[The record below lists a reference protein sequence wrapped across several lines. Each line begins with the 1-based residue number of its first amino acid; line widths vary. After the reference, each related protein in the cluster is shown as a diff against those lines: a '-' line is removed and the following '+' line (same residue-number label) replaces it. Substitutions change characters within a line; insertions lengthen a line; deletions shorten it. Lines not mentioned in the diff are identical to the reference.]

1 MEPLVKEPVD
11 HILRPQLPW
20 RTDPGMTEC
29 GYDATKVPTLTREQ
43 YAARL
48 KDMGQQRCAMVT
60 CMTCTSTYQRWARWE
75 DDPRRALGREIEW
88 EVGAYYSRDSRRG
101 FRLRDELQAIAA
113 GGNAD
118 ALRIHLH
125 RLRRSRLLR
134 EREQAALWRA
144 LRHVSGSARLVSRFQ
159 ACRHLRPQPR
169 HPTFRPRRIV
179 HAHSRDRY

>member
-1 MEPLVKEPVD
+1 MKEPVD

-29 GYDATKVPTLTREQ
+29 GYDASKVPTLTREQ

-48 KDMGQQRCAMVT
+48 KDMGQQRSAMLT

-101 FRLRDELQAIAA
+101 FRLRDEMEAIAA
-113 GGNAD
+113 LIEAHRDEFD
-118 ALRIHLH
+118 AHVTATVQ
-125 RLRRSRLLR
+125 RRSWLEKKADL
-134 EREQAALWRA
+134 AAKPKQKPMP
-144 LRHVSGSARLVSRFQ
+144 GG
-159 ACRHLRPQPR
+159 
-169 HPTFRPRRIV
+169 I
-179 HAHSRDRY
+179 